1 MFNTNFHRM
10 LGTIRV
16 PVARALHRVQPL
28 DRLVAATVCCL
39 LRKDFAVDA
48 EPLKS
53 LFHDSSAEGLKWSLV
68 YGKPLMTIL
77 MPVYNTKPEVLRE
90 SIESVLCQAY
100 KKWEFCIVDDASTMP
115 HVRSILEIYAR
126 KDPRIR
132 LQFSGSNQG
141 IAAKKTNRSSDSFL
155 SRGFAHVFN
164 KLMNKT
170 TGMDFSG
177 ASDYIFMDRDVVNA
191 IISTRERVRFFRGL
205 AKWTGFSQ
213 IEIPFEVL
221 NRLNGTSK
229 WPTKKLI
236 SLLID
241 AMTGFTYQPL
251 IWVFGSGIIGLV
263 IFLLLGIQALYSW
276 IMDIAISG
284 WTSLTVIIL
293 FFGSANL
300 LSIGIVGLYLAR
312 IFDEVKLR
320 PHFIIQEV
328 TNKLSKKM
336 IQQLTMLMNL
346 KTYSKNI
353 FNFATKQIS
362 A

>member
-1 MFNTNFHRM
+1 MGEKNSTNSNPE
-10 LGTIRV
+10 LSV
-16 PVARALHRVQPL
+16 VV
-28 DRLVAATVCCL
+28 
-39 LRKDFAVDA
+39 
-48 EPLKS
+48 
-53 LFHDSSAEGLKWSLV
+53 
-68 YGKPLMTIL
+68 
-77 MPVYNTKPEVLRE
+77 PVYNEQDVFKEFASNLSSFLSQMNITWEIIWVNDGSQDNTFEQIYQIADKDNRHHGISFSRNFGKE
-90 SIESVLCQAY
+90 SA
-100 KKWEFCIVDDASTMP
+100 
-115 HVRSILEIYAR
+115 ILAGLEYSSGNGVVVMDGDGQHPVELLSPMYNAWKRGEAEI
-126 KDPRIR
+126 
-132 LQFSGSNQG
+132 

-328 TNKLSKKM
+328 TNKLSKK
-336 IQQLTMLMNL
+336 
-346 KTYSKNI
+346 
-353 FNFATKQIS
+353 
-362 A
+362 